1 MRRQTWLFMANPNI
15 RLIDSDVI
23 SNLLVMTVR
32 SDVSISLIK
41 PPEYFQ
47 LLTTQVVIQEV
58 QTGINKIDQ
67 TKKINGNNISDS
79 LIGEIKR
86 TWVDIR
92 NLFNI
97 KESKEDPSTFK
108 NRGEQSLINAMPA
121 KKENCR
127 IVSNNAA
134 DILKF
139 FKDKGFTRKYY
150 QAPFEFYEEMEKY
163 WFKDYKDMIRFI
175 ILSNHDF
182 RVIHKKNLGNI
193 LTRVRIRWVILEY
206 V

>member
-1 MRRQTWLFMANPNI
+1 MANPNI
-15 RLIDSDVI
+15 RLLDSDVI
-23 SNLLVMTVR
+23 SNLLVMAVR
-32 SDVSISLIK
+32 SDVSIRLVK
-41 PPEYFQ
+41 PSENFQ

-58 QTGINKIDQ
+58 QTGINKIDK
-67 TKKINGNNISDS
+67 TKKINGNNINDS
-79 LIGEIKR
+79 LISEIRR
-86 TWVDIR
+86 TWIDIR
-92 NLFNI
+92 NLFTI
-97 KESKEDPSTFK
+97 KEIKQDPSTFK
-108 NRGEQSLINAMPA
+108 NLGEQSLVNAIPT

-139 FKDKGFTRKYY
+139 FRNKGFTRNYY

-182 RVIHKKNLGNI
+182 RVINKKNLGNI
-193 LTRVRIRWVILEY
+193 LTRVRIR
-206 V
+206 

>member
-1 MRRQTWLFMANPNI
+1 MANPNI

-23 SNLLVMTVR
+23 SNLLVMMVR

-79 LIGEIKR
+79 LIREIKR

-108 NRGEQSLINAMPA
+108 NRGEQSLINALPA

-139 FKDKGFTRKYY
+139 FKDNALR
-150 QAPFEFYEEMEKY
+150 ENI
-163 WFKDYKDMIRFI
+163 IRLHLNFM
-175 ILSNHDF
+175 
-182 RVIHKKNLGNI
+182 KKWKNTGSKTTKI
-193 LTRVRIRWVILEY
+193 
-206 V
+206 